1 MTEAENDV
9 LTATAYAFLHH
20 HCSIGYTYRTRLWSS
35 RRNHLRSWMSQRYQ
49 DVLGWLCKRH
59 HKVAVNILLSTDHT
73 TISWTL
79 ICVTWGLES
88 IPHAGS
94 VNKTRCP
101 FRPWLESISERIYA
115 PPNWTISVNQ
125 WRSGRTFVALNAY
138 GNVNIST
145 FKIRKMEDF
154 LQLSSCGWPG
164 NPGRLSSMAVRLG
177 KYYLYIK
184 CGARKYISCAKTF
197 VQCTE
202 MFPPRKMYI
211 SAAPK
216 HFGLRGNIQ
225 ATCRNVFTARG
236 KLYAARK
243 CFQLPQIFL
252 FVRRN
257 YCVLCADL
265 LAFYHFGNAV
275 VP

>member
-1 MTEAENDV
+1 MTEAGNDV

-49 DVLGWLCKRH
+49 DDLGWLCKRH

-73 TISWTL
+73 TIIWTL

-145 FKIRKMEDF
+145 FKIRKMEEVRGLPTTF
-154 LQLSSCGWPG
+154 LLRMARTSGPPLV
-164 NPGRLSSMAVRLG
+164 NPASR
-177 KYYLYIK
+177 
-184 CGARKYISCAKTF
+184 F
-197 VQCTE
+197 VQYLLTAI
-202 MFPPRKMYI
+202 PPWDTHFRLFFWHVGWFTWYI
-211 SAAPK
+211 TRSLY
-216 HFGLRGNIQ
+216 GL
-225 ATCRNVFTARG
+225 
-236 KLYAARK
+236 
-243 CFQLPQIFL
+243 
-252 FVRRN
+252 VRYSYDMSEIPIPMKVN
-257 YCVLCADL
+257 PFS
-265 LAFYHFGNAV
+265 FYHFCQLI
-275 VP
+275 